1 MVTEMACICVV
12 GGACVVVTVGL
23 THLCLLLEQEYAE
36 VIIKSLQEAV
46 ALTCPCCK
54 KNPHLSLA
62 LSRAIENAERMI
74 RKSPYKRKRRESKTV
89 LRSEDWENLV

>member
-12 GGACVVVTVGL
+12 GGAWVVVTVCL

-54 KNPHLSLA
+54 AALSSA

-74 RKSPYKRKRRESKTV
+74 RRSPSKRKRRESK
-89 LRSEDWENLV
+89 LRPEDWEDLV